1 MQNQA
6 QNSVSALFPDFEE
19 NAQGTIERLCIDKD
33 RGSLLLSLF
42 CAAPDVAY
50 AQRFE
55 KYLHN
60 RFQGLAIELSWRF
73 DPESFGEEGCR
84 FIIRRLTAQGL
95 ALNGYFNDAVFL
107 PQGDNLRIE
116 LKHGGAGIL
125 SALEF
130 PRHFNAMA
138 RSMFSKTFEISFE
151 GVMESEEDHSL
162 PSSQPAGSAKPAP
175 KASPAVRKAEKRP
188 APAAAPRKK
197 GGRTLTAEDMSNPL
211 LRLESEEYEQ
221 VIGRKPYLA
230 NLKPLE
236 EVSLDGGRAT
246 VWGEIFASE
255 VKETRN
261 KMTIY
266 SISITDYTG
275 SIDLKAIDRDK
286 EYAALAELKAGDTL
300 VVFGEIQHDRFVN
313 EFVLSPRDII
323 KVKPARR
330 KDKSETKRVEL
341 HLHTNMSMMDALPTA
356 KAVIKRAVEF
366 GHKSVAFTDHG
377 VLQAYPEVQDAV
389 SGIKDKC
396 PDFKPIYGV
405 EAYYIDDSAKVV
417 GGNSN
422 CPIDGEII
430 CFDLETTGLNV
441 STERITE
448 IGAVRIK
455 DGEIVDNFDIF
466 VNPEK
471 PIPEKITELTGITD
485 EMVADAPREAE
496 AIRQFF
502 AYAGDRPLMA
512 HNANFDMSFI
522 RAALGRM
529 GEERNLV
536 SVDTLALTQALLPEL
551 KKFKLDTLTKHF
563 KLPQFN
569 HHRACDDS
577 AALAR
582 IYFECVPML
591 RERGIETLDQINPAL
606 GGKNTAH
613 IRPNHMVILVQN
625 HTGLINLYKLVTLS
639 HLEYFAN
646 KRPRIPLS
654 ALMKHREG
662 LLIGSACEAGEIY
675 TALVDGRP
683 WEEILEKGRKYD
695 YFEIQPVCNNHFMV
709 RKETVPD
716 DDAIRELN
724 KKVLQLADELGKPTV
739 ATCDVHFLDE
749 KDGIYRKILCAGM
762 GYDDADEQ
770 PNLIFRTTDE
780 MLEEFSYLGDRAYE
794 VVVENTNK
802 IADMISNDIYPIPSD
817 TYTPS
822 IEGSEEMLAKMAN
835 DNLHRIYGEHPD
847 ETVTARMQKELD
859 SIIGNGYAVLYV
871 IAEKLVSKSE
881 IDGYHVG
888 SRGSVGSSFV
898 ANLIG
903 VSEVCPLPPHYICP
917 RCKHFEYRPEV
928 GSGFELPNIPCPECG
943 TPMRGDGHDI
953 PFETFLGF
961 RGEKQPD
968 IDLNFSSEYQS
979 RAHKY
984 TETLFGKDHVFKAGT
999 ISALQEKKAFG
1010 YVKKYLE
1017 EHGKIVNKAE
1027 ENRLALGCT
1036 GVKQTTGQH
1045 PGGMVVIPAQYE
1057 ITEFTPAQHPA
1068 DKVDS
1073 DIITTHFDFNSLHDT
1088 LLKLDELGHEVPTM
1102 YHHLEEL
1109 TGTNVNDVPMNDERV
1124 MQLFTS
1130 VEPLGITEK
1139 DIDSKT
1145 GTFGIPEMG
1154 TVASRNMLIE
1164 AQPKTFSDLIQ
1175 ISGLSHGTDVWKN
1188 NAQDLI
1194 HNGTCTIKD
1203 VIGTRDSIMVYL
1215 ISKGVPKGMAF
1226 EIMEFT
1232 RKGKAAQ
1239 KFTEEHLSTLRGC
1252 GVPEWYIESCK
1263 KIKYMFPKAHAA
1275 AYITAAIRLA
1285 WYKLYYP
1292 LAFYAT
1298 YFTVRGADIDIEA
1311 AVGGAKA
1318 AKKRLAELGALLRD
1332 ESKRT
1337 AKIEDAYVVVQMLC
1351 EMLCRGYE
1359 FLPISI
1365 WKSHATKYQIEDGKI
1380 RLPFVALKGVGENA
1394 AESLYAAAQKHKNC
1408 VSAEDLLGE
1417 PGVTGSLID
1426 AIDQIGGLE
1435 GLPRTSQISFF

>member
-1 MQNQA
+1 MQNPA
-6 QNSVSALFPDFEE
+6 QNTLRALFPDFETE
-19 NAQGTIERLCIDKD
+19 HSATIERLRVDKD
-33 RGSLLLSLF
+33 RGVLLLSLF
-42 CAAPDVAY
+42 CDAPDVDFAT
-50 AQRFE
+50 RFE
-55 KYLHN
+55 QYLKTK
-60 RFQGLAIELSWRF
+60 FVGLTTELSWRF
-73 DPESFGEEGCR
+73 EPGSFDGCAVSFVLR
-84 FIIRRLTAQGL
+84 TLIARGV
-95 ALNGYFNDAVFL
+95 ALNGFFNSATYSIDGNAL
-107 PQGDNLRIE
+107 CITLQ
-116 LKHGGAGIL
+116 HGGAGIL
-125 SALEF
+125 GALEF
-130 PRHFNAMA
+130 EQKFNTVA
-138 RSMFSKTFEISFE
+138 RELFGRTFEITFD
-151 GVMESEEDHSL
+151 GVLESDKTEL
-162 PSSQPAGSAKPAP
+162 P
-175 KASPAVRKAEKRP
+175 ASPPSAQGTGGGSFAP
-188 APAAAPRKK
+188 APAKK
-197 GGRTLTAEDMSNPL
+197 PASTPKKKNARALTRDDMHNPL
-211 LRLESEEYEQ
+211 LKLGVDEYEQ
-221 VIGRKPYLA
+221 VLGRKPNLA
-230 NLKPLE
+230 TLKPLE

-246 VWGEIFASE
+246 VWGEIFATD

-266 SISITDYTG
+266 SISLTDFTG
-275 SIDLKAIDRDK
+275 SIDLKAIDRDR
-286 EYAALAELKAGDTL
+286 EFIALADLKRGDTI
-300 VVFGEIQHDRFVN
+300 VVFGDIHHDRFVN
-313 EFVLSPRDII
+313 EFVMTPRDII
-323 KVKPARR
+323 KVTPARR
-330 KDKSETKRVEL
+330 IDTAEKKRVEL

-356 KAVIKRAVEF
+356 KSVVKRAASF
-366 GHKSVAFTDHG
+366 GHSAVAFTDHG
-377 VLQAYPEVQDAV
+377 VLQCYPEVQDAV
-389 SGIKDKC
+389 ADIKDKN
-396 PDFKPIYGV
+396 PDFKPIYGI

-417 GGNSN
+417 SGNSTQ
-422 CPIDGEII
+422 PIDGEII

-448 IGAVRIK
+448 IGAVRIR
-455 DGEIVDNFDIF
+455 DGEIIDAFDIF

-471 PIPEKITELTGITD
+471 PIPAKITELTGID
-485 EMVADAPREAE
+485 DAMVKDAPREDE
-496 AIRQFF
+496 AVRRFL
-502 AYAGDRPLMA
+502 AYAGDLPLMA
-512 HNANFDMSFI
+512 HNASFDMSFL

-529 GEERNLV
+529 GEAPKLV
-536 SVDTLALTQALLPEL
+536 SVDTLALTQSLLPEL
-551 KKFKLDTLTKHF
+551 KRFKLDTLTRHF

-569 HHRACDDS
+569 HHRASDDS

-582 IYFECVPML
+582 IYFQCLPMM
-591 RERGIETLDQINPAL
+591 REKGIETLADVNPKL
-606 GGKNTAH
+606 GGKHTAH

-625 HTGLINLYKLVTLS
+625 HTGLMNLYKLVSKS
-639 HLEYFAN
+639 HLEFYAN

-654 ALMKHREG
+654 ELMKHREG

-675 TALVDGRP
+675 SALVDGRP
-683 WEEILEKGRKYD
+683 WEEIVEKGRKYD
-695 YFEIQPVCNNHFMV
+695 YFEIQPVCNNRFLV
-709 RKETVPD
+709 RKEVLAD
-716 DDAIRELN
+716 DDAIRALN
-724 KKVLQLADELGKPTV
+724 RKVIALADELGKPTV

-749 KDGIYRKILCAGM
+749 REGVYRQILIAGM
-762 GYDDADEQ
+762 GFEDADEQ
-770 PNLIFRTTDE
+770 PDLVYRTTDE
-780 MLEEFSYLGDRAYE
+780 MLEEFSYLGERAYE

-802 IADMISNDIYPIPSD
+802 IADMIANDIYPIPNQ
-817 TYTPS
+817 TYTPT
-822 IEGSEEMLAKMAN
+822 IPGSEDILAQMAN
-835 DNLHRIYGEHPD
+835 DSLHRIYGATPD
-847 ETVTARMQKELD
+847 ETVSARMQKELD

-871 IAEKLVSKSE
+871 IAEKLVSQSE
-881 IDGYHVG
+881 RDGYHVG

-903 VSEVCPLPPHYICP
+903 VSEVNPLPPHYICP
-917 RCKHFEYRPEV
+917 NCSHFEYRPEV
-928 GSGFELPNIPCPECG
+928 GSGFELPDSPCPNCG
-943 TPMRGDGHDI
+943 TQMRGDGHDI

-984 TETLFGKDHVFKAGT
+984 TETLFGKEHVFKAGT

-1017 EHGKIVNKAE
+1017 EHGLIVNKAE

-1045 PGGMVVIPAQYE
+1045 PGGMVVIPAQYD
-1057 ITEFTPAQHPA
+1057 ITEFTPIQHPA
-1068 DKVDS
+1068 DKMDS

-1102 YHHLEEL
+1102 YHHLEKL
-1109 TGTNVNDVPMNDERV
+1109 TGTSVNDVPMNDARV

-1130 VEPLGITEK
+1130 VEPLGIAEK

-1154 TVASRNMLIE
+1154 TVGSRSMLIE

-1175 ISGLSHGTDVWKN
+1175 ISGLSHGTDVWKT

-1194 HNGTCTIKD
+1194 RDKICTIKE

-1215 ISKGVPKGMAF
+1215 IGMGVPTDMAF

-1239 KFTEEHLSTLRGC
+1239 KFNDKHLSTLRSC

-1275 AYITAAIRLA
+1275 AYVTAAIRLA
-1285 WYKLYYP
+1285 WYKLNYP

-1337 AKIEDAYVVVQMLC
+1337 AKLEDAYVVVQMLC

-1359 FLPISI
+1359 FLPISL
-1365 WKSHATKYQIEDGKI
+1365 WQSHATKYQIEDGKI
-1380 RLPFVALKGVGENA
+1380 RLPFVALKGVGETA
-1394 AESLYAAAQKHKNC
+1394 AEGLYTAAQKHRNC

-1417 PGVTGSLID
+1417 PGVTASLID
-1426 AIDQIGGLE
+1426 AIDEVGGLE
-1435 GLPRTSQISFF
+1435 GLPKTSQISFF

>member
-1 MQNQA
+1 MQK
-6 QNSVSALFPDFEE
+6 SLSAILPDLEDAR
-19 NAQGTIERLCIDKD
+19 NATIEKLCVDRD
-33 RGSLLLSLF
+33 RGTLSLSLF
-42 CAAPDVAY
+42 CGAPDWAF
-50 AQRFE
+50 AQSVEQSLRQA
-55 KYLHN
+55 LPGTAVTL
-60 RFQGLAIELSWRF
+60 RWRF
-73 DPESFGEEGCR
+73 PPESLTGDSCA
-84 FIIRRLTAQGL
+84 FIIRTLIARGV
-95 ALNGYFNDAVFL
+95 ALNGFFNGAQYDLSGDALTVTL
-107 PQGDNLRIE
+107 C
-116 LKHGGAGIL
+116 HGGAGIL
-125 SALEF
+125 RSLEF
-130 PRHFNAMA
+130 ERLFVCAA
-138 RSMFSKTFEISFE
+138 REMFGRTITVELA
-151 GVMESEEDHSL
+151 GVLETEPGE
-162 PSSQPAGSAKPAP
+162 PEQPAALPQ
-175 KASPAVRKAEKRP
+175 KA
-188 APAAAPRKK
+188 AAAPVKSEKAPLSPAAPKKAAPPRRK
-197 GGRTLTAEDMSNPL
+197 GGRTLTAEDMNNPL
-211 LRLESEEYEQ
+211 LRLDSDGYEQ
-221 VIGRKPYLA
+221 VIGRKPSLA
-230 NLKPLE
+230 ALKPLR
-236 EVSLDGGRAT
+236 EVSLDGGRAV
-246 VWGEIFASE
+246 VWGEIFACE
-255 VKETRN
+255 TKETRS
-261 KMTIY
+261 KMTVY
-266 SISITDYTG
+266 TLSITDYTG
-275 SIDLKAIDRDK
+275 SIDLKALDRDR
-286 EYAALAELKAGDTL
+286 EFAALAELKVGDTL

-323 KVKPARR
+323 KVTPARR
-330 KDKSETKRVEL
+330 RDDAPKKRVEL

-356 KAVIKRAVEF
+356 KAVVRRAVEF
-366 GHKSVAFTDHG
+366 GHRAVAFTDHG

-389 SGIKDKC
+389 SGIRDKN

-417 GGNSN
+417 AGNSDV
-422 CPIDGEII
+422 PIDGELV

-455 DGEIVDNFDIF
+455 DGEIVDEFDLF

-471 PIPEKITELTGITD
+471 PIPPKITELTGITD
-485 EMVADAPREAE
+485 EMVADAPGEAE
-496 AIRQFF
+496 AVRRFLE
-502 AYAGDRPLMA
+502 YAGGRPLLA
-512 HNANFDMSFI
+512 HNAGFDMSFI

-529 GEERNLV
+529 GEERSLV
-536 SVDTLALTQALLPEL
+536 SLDTLTLTQALLPEL
-551 KKFKLDTLTKHF
+551 KKFKLDTLTRHF

-582 IYFECVPML
+582 IYFECVPMM
-591 RERGIETLDQINPAL
+591 RQRDIRTLGDINPTL
-606 GGKNTAH
+606 GGRNTAH
-613 IRPNHMVILVQN
+613 IRPNHMVLLVQN
-625 HTGLINLYKLVTLS
+625 HTGLLNLYKLVTKS

-654 ALMKHREG
+654 ELMKHREG

-683 WEEILEKGRKYD
+683 WDEVVEKARKYD
-695 YFEIQPVCNNHFMV
+695 YFEIQPVCNNRFMV
-709 RKETVPD
+709 RRETLAD
-716 DDAIRELN
+716 DDAIREMN
-724 KKVLQLADELGKPTV
+724 KKVLALADSLGKPTV

-749 KDGIYRKILCAGM
+749 RDGIYRQILTAGM
-762 GYDDADEQ
+762 GYEDADEQ
-770 PNLIFRTTDE
+770 PPLIFRTTGE
-780 MLEEFSYLGDRAYE
+780 MLEEFGYLGDRAYE

-802 IADMISNDIYPIPSD
+802 IADMIDGDIYPIPSE

-822 IEGSEEMLAKMAN
+822 IEGSEEMLASMAKN
-835 DNLHRIYGEHPD
+835 NLRERYGDHPD
-847 ETVTARMQKELD
+847 KSVTERMQKELN

-881 IDGYHVG
+881 SDGYHVG

-917 RCKHFEYRPEV
+917 SCKHFEYRPEV

-961 RGEKQPD
+961 KGEKQPD

-1017 EHGKIVNKAE
+1017 ERGVVVNKAE

-1045 PGGMVVIPAQYE
+1045 PGGMVVIPAQYD

-1102 YHHLEEL
+1102 YHHLEQL

-1130 VEPLGITEK
+1130 VEPLGISEK

-1194 HNGTCTIKD
+1194 RSGTCTIKD

-1215 ISKGVPKGMAF
+1215 IGKGVPKDMAF

-1239 KFTEEHLSTLRGC
+1239 KFTEQHLATLRSC

-1275 AYITAAIRLA
+1275 AYITSAIRLA

-1298 YFTVRGADIDIEA
+1298 YFTVRGADIDVEA

-1318 AKKRLAELGALLRD
+1318 AKKKLAELGALLRD

-1365 WKSHATKYQIEDGKI
+1365 WNSHATQYRIEDGKI
-1380 RLPFVALKGVGENA
+1380 RLPFVALKGVGESA
-1394 AESLYAAAQKHKNC
+1394 AEALYTAAQKNRNC

-1417 PGVTGSLID
+1417 PGVTASLID
-1426 AIDQIGGLE
+1426 AIDNIGGLE